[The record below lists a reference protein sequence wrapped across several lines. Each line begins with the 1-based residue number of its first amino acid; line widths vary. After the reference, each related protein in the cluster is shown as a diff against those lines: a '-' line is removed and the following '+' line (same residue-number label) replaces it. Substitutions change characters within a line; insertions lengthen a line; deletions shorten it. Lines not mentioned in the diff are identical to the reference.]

1 MFIFSSNQYLILVEF
16 LGANVLD
23 EKPFIVMP
31 YLANGNAR
39 DYLQEHPNADR
50 LQIVCM
56 SNVCIVLMAH
66 FDGICAAAWHF
77 SGACASPLTSD
88 CSWRLESGMLS
99 LVKWTLHS
107 LLEVFVSAQC
117 AN

>member
-1 MFIFSSNQYLILVEF
+1 MHGTVEF

-56 SNVCIVLMAH
+56 SHVCIFVLAH
-66 FDGICAAAWHF
+66 FDGTCAAAWHF
-77 SGACASPLTSD
+77 SGTCSSPLTSD
-88 CSWRLESGMLS
+88 CTWRLKSSMLP
-99 LVKWTLHS
+99 LVKWHLHILS
-107 LLEVFVSAQC
+107 EVLFVPAQC
-117 AN
+117 AD

>member
-1 MFIFSSNQYLILVEF
+1 MIVIRYGQKSDIPIFSVSSRQEREFYMSSNECMVLVEF

-39 DYLQEHPNADR
+39 NYLQDHPNADQ

-56 SNVCIVLMAH
+56 SHVCIFVLAH
-66 FDGICAAAWHF
+66 FSGTCAAACHF
-77 SGACASPLTSD
+77 SGTGSSPLTSD
-88 CSWRLESGMLS
+88 CTCRLES
-99 LVKWTLHS
+99 
-107 LLEVFVSAQC
+107 
-117 AN
+117 

>member
-1 MFIFSSNQYLILVEF
+1 MSSNECMVLVEF

-39 DYLQEHPNADR
+39 DYLQEHPNTDR

-56 SNVCIVLMAH
+56 SHVCIFVLAL
-66 FDGICAAAWHF
+66 FDGTYVQLHGI
-77 SGACASPLTSD
+77 
-88 CSWRLESGMLS
+88 S
-99 LVKWTLHS
+99 LGLVHLHS
-107 LLEVFVSAQC
+107 HQIVHGDLKAVCHL
-117 AN
+117 